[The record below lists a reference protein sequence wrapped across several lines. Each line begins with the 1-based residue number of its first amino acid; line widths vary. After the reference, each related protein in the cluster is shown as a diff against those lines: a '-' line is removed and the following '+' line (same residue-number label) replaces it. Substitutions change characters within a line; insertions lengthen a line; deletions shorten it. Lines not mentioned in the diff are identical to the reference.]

1 MSVTTEDLAQ
11 LNTKVDRLATQV
23 QFVVDEAL
31 IMRGRREERD
41 ELIADLASLGGDA
54 YTFAVTQLEE
64 VDQYASL
71 DDLTHLLK
79 KIVRNLHDL
88 EEMLDTVVSM
98 RELVDEVT
106 PLTQSAA
113 ITLMDKLQDLEKR
126 GYFGFIRSGSK
137 VVENIVEN
145 FSEEDVAALGDNIV
159 LILQAVRE
167 MTQPEI
173 MTMVRDTASTVR
185 EEEVPDRITWRELI
199 SQMRDPATKKGLA
212 RVMLTLRSVS
222 GETSNDK

>member
-11 LNTKVDRLATQV
+11 LNTKVDHLATQV

-31 IMRGRREERD
+31 IMRGRRQERD
-41 ELIADLASLGGDA
+41 ELIADLTSLGGDA

-71 DDLTHLLK
+71 DDLTHLFK
-79 KIVRNLHDL
+79 KIVRNLHEL

-98 RELVDEVT
+98 RELVGEVT

-126 GYFGFIRSGSK
+126 GYFGFVRSGSK
-137 VVENIVEN
+137 VIENIVEN

-173 MTMVRDTASTVR
+173 MTVVRNTASTVR
-185 EEEVPDRITWRELI
+185 EEEIPDRITWRELI
-199 SQMRDPATKKGLA
+199 RQMRDPATKKGLA
-212 RVMLTLRSVS
+212 RLMLTLRSVS
-222 GETSNDK
+222 GETPKNK